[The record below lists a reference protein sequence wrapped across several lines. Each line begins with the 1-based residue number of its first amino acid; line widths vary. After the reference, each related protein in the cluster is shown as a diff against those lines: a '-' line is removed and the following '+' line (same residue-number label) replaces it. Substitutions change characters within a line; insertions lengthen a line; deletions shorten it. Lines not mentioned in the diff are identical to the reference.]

1 MTTTQPPAWHLIEQS
16 VIGAS
21 HIRSGLPNQDAI
33 SFEPASGVG
42 PPLIVALSDGHGSSK
57 SFRSHLGSD
66 FAVKGAVALL
76 QELLDVLA
84 HDPKSLS
91 AVKRTAEER
100 LPKEVVRRW
109 QMAVDAHLEA
119 HPFTEEELARVMRDR
134 GEKACRDVGA
144 HPHLAYGA
152 TLLAAVA
159 TENFLLFLQ
168 LGDGDILLVAD
179 TGEVTHAL
187 TRDTR
192 LIGNE
197 TTSLCMD
204 RAWREVRL
212 HFHACHG
219 ELPALI
225 LLATDG
231 YANSFV
237 DAKAFLKV
245 GSDLL
250 EILQSEGVSFVTENL
265 GTWLEEASAEGSGDD
280 ITLGILYRSD
290 VLVPQAAQSLSEEV
304 APEVPISPACT
315 QRADEA
321 APRAEVPEEGLG
333 SGEPEGLAQKIVA
346 RIKHDGPRELTK
358 QGRITDILE
367 DDASRRRSRQ
377 SREPDAPQSEC
388 VSVQC
393 TDVTVQCA
401 DVTVQ
406 CTDVT
411 VQCTDVTVQCTDV
424 SVQCTDVLNQRDAGS
439 GEER

>member
-1 MTTTQPPAWHLIEQS
+1 MTTTQPPTWHLIEQS

-21 HIRSGLPNQDAI
+21 HVRAGLPNQDAI
-33 SFEPASGVG
+33 SFEPESGVG

-66 FAVKGAVALL
+66 FAAKGAVELL

-100 LPKEVVRRW
+100 LPKELVRRW
-109 QMAVDAHLEA
+109 QVAVDAHFEA
-119 HPFTEEELARVMRDR
+119 HPFTEDELARLARDR
-134 GEKACRDVGA
+134 GDKACRDVSA
-144 HPHLAYGA
+144 HPQLAYGA
-152 TLLAAVA
+152 TLLATVA
-159 TENFLLFLQ
+159 TEDFLLFLQ
-168 LGDGDILLVAD
+168 LGDGDILLVSD

-187 TRDTR
+187 TRDAR

-250 EILQSEGVSFVTENL
+250 EILQAEGVSFVTENL
-265 GTWLEEASAEGSGDD
+265 ATWLEEASAEGSGDD
-280 ITLGILYRSD
+280 ITLGVLYRSD
-290 VLVPQAAQSLSEEV
+290 ALAPRGAQALSEEG
-304 APEVPISPACT
+304 APEDPLPTACE
-315 QRADEA
+315 QSAGEA
-321 APRAEVPEEGLG
+321 APQAGASDEEPGACEPSG
-333 SGEPEGLAQKIVA
+333 SGEPEGLAQRIVA

-367 DDASRRRSRQ
+367 DDARRSRSKQ
-377 SREPDAPQSEC
+377 SREPDAPQSAG
-388 VSVQC
+388 VPAHFVG
-393 TDVTVQCA
+393 
-401 DVTVQ
+401 
-406 CTDVT
+406 
-411 VQCTDVTVQCTDV
+411 
-424 SVQCTDVLNQRDAGS
+424 VLDEGDAGS